1 MSMLPS
7 NMVDVSKMSMLPS
20 NKPMSARVAPL
31 MSTEDGLLY
40 SPIRR
45 LRLPEVGM
53 PSIAPLEA
61 SVSPRMIVAAPR
73 LTRLCEFE
81 AEQLEA
87 KYKRDQERQQLESR
101 MAHIAVVTA
110 LLVAVGTVMN
120 VAAGCHHYF
129 VLCSSLVCG
138 CWLTYAGYAHLAASR
153 GVPLARVEHV
163 FVGLCIFHHT
173 TCILLYDG
181 LRMTPILGR
190 SVISEFQIFLVA
202 LAAAYAQLDV
212 RHCTVIACAGTL
224 VVALNRVR
232 LPAHC
237 YAQSLPPLTVGWLL
251 FCHLPGPHV
260 HARFPTALSKRDHRA
275 SLSCRRSRRTRGGDG
290 LCQRPPQHHNAHRLP
305 LPPRSRGRRHGAQA
319 GHG

>member
-1 MSMLPS
+1 
-7 NMVDVSKMSMLPS
+7 
-20 NKPMSARVAPL
+20 
-31 MSTEDGLLY
+31 
-40 SPIRR
+40 
-45 LRLPEVGM
+45 
-53 PSIAPLEA
+53 
-61 SVSPRMIVAAPR
+61 
-73 LTRLCEFE
+73 
-81 AEQLEA
+81 
-87 KYKRDQERQQLESR
+87 

-202 LAAAYAQLDV
+202 LAAAYAQLNV
-212 RHCTVIACAGTL
+212 RHCAVIACAGMLGATL
-224 VVALNRVR
+224 NTALVLARDFPLLSRLEIGERLYVFISLAMLEAVVVFVSVR
-232 LPAHC
+232 INTTLRTAYHYC
-237 YAQSLPPLTVGWLL
+237 RTVEADASDRKLATTERERMLQHEAEVELKLRNAEAAKAARGSLIRMVGPIAPPPLY
-251 FCHLPGPHV
+251 
-260 HARFPTALSKRDHRA
+260 ATALPRA
-275 SLSCRRSRRTRGGDG
+275 LAC
-290 LCQRPPQHHNAHRLP
+290 
-305 LPPRSRGRRHGAQA
+305 
-319 GHG
+319 